1 MAPFFLPELSQVS
14 VFDLL
19 LNRKFSDS
27 QESATDSTPDTAAS
41 ASSESEDSSSNGF
54 DLTRS
59 YTLPV
64 KPRSR
69 EIRMENAGTINVN
82 AVRRLDKYGFILN
95 MDSSG
100 NVFDSD
106 DYQEERVPAFAEVQ
120 RTKRREKK
128 WNSTIQSIERRRPQ
142 STKALLRKLRK
153 GIPDSQRG
161 RVWGLLG
168 GGIKQEG
175 LYQELVEK
183 TRDVQL
189 ELDTQAERQATI
201 SAAKKANQKKS
212 ATLEHSSSSDS
223 PKTRKKA
230 FKKSKSAPP
239 SLESSEESEEYAHT
253 KSFRSIQETIERDI
267 HRTYPRHDLFYQDDH
282 DDEEIPAVSTPE
294 TDHWGLCDPEL
305 ASMITDMESEFAA
318 SSSSSMPPPSRTPE
332 GQVALRR
339 VLRAYSYYDRE
350 VGYCQGM
357 NFIVGMFLT
366 LMSEEEAFW
375 VLVCKYPCLYF
386 AEIAFLV
393 ICSRSILYRTL
404 LIAVMQ
410 DKPCEMRGMF
420 GQGMVETHKV
430 LHVAEQLT
438 HQFLPKLAKHF
449 DKENIHVT
457 MYATQWLLT
466 QFTSNFKFDLVTRV
480 WDCFLG
486 EGWKIIYRVMLALLG
501 TFQNQILKMSFEEI
515 LAFFRELP
523 DRVEGQAIIDAA
535 LKIPLRRKH
544 ILKIEKEWQSKQ
556 EAEIQ

>member
-1 MAPFFLPELSQVS
+1 MNKKSSE
-14 VFDLL
+14 
-19 LNRKFSDS
+19 S
-27 QESATDSTPDTAAS
+27 QESATDSTPDTVTSTS
-41 ASSESEDSSSNGF
+41 AESSNEEDADAF

-59 YTLPV
+59 YTLPE
-64 KPRSR
+64 KAGSLKTS
-69 EIRMENAGTINVN
+69 MEENNDTAVVNVN
-82 AVRRLDKYGFILN
+82 VVRKLDKFGFILN

-100 NVFDSD
+100 NVFHSD
-106 DYQEERVPAFAEVQ
+106 DLKEERVPAFAEVQ

-128 WNSTIQSIERRRPQ
+128 WNSSSIQSIDNKRRP
-142 STKALLRKLRK
+142 KALLRRLRK
-153 GIPDSQRG
+153 GIPDSSRG
-161 RVWGLLG
+161 RVWVLLG

-201 SAAKKANQKKS
+201 AAVKKANQKKS
-212 ATLEHSSSSDS
+212 ATLEPSSNSSLSNNKVGVKTSKKKKNPAS
-223 PKTRKKA
+223 PPP
-230 FKKSKSAPP
+230 KS
-239 SLESSEESEEYAHT
+239 LEESEEYAHT
-253 KSFRSIQETIERDI
+253 KAFRAIQETIERDI
-267 HRTYPRHDLFYQDDH
+267 HRTYPRHDLFFQDDNG
-282 DDEEIPAVSTPE
+282 DDEIPAASTPE
-294 TDHWGLCDPEL
+294 MDQWGLCDPEL
-305 ASMITDMESEFAA
+305 AMMITNMESEIAT
-318 SSSSSMPPPSRTPE
+318 SSSSMTQQPSRTPG

-339 VLRAYSYYDRE
+339 VLRAYSYHDRE

-357 NFIVGMFLT
+357 NFIAGMFLT

-375 VLVCKYPCLYF
+375 LLVCKYSSGIIFCSSCC
-386 AEIAFLV
+386 FLSLAHALSFTV
-393 ICSRSILYRTL
+393 LSFT
-404 LIAVMQ
+404 AVMQ

-466 QFTSNFKFDLVTRV
+466 QYTSNFKFDLVTRV

-486 EGWKIIYRVMLALLG
+486 EGWKIIYRVMLALLS
-501 TFQNQILKMSFEEI
+501 TWQNQILKMSFEEI

-523 DRVEGQAIIDAA
+523 DRVEGYAIIDAA

-544 ILKIEKEWQSKQ
+544 IVKYEKEWQLKQ
-556 EAEIQ
+556 EAETQ